1 MHSLSASYAVC
12 RKSEANQDNLFTKLL
27 PSCDNCRVRSCENLP
42 SLVAANVTDD
52 ERNLGRK
59 KMKDKKLTDVEVVN
73 QFKAGDALAFEE
85 IVSRY
90 ESKIMSLALRFT
102 RNQED
107 AEEVMQDVFTTVYR
121 KIDGFRG
128 QSAFSSWLY
137 RIVVNAAFMKLRKRK
152 QSQTVGMDDLSP
164 AIKQYCIDRETFNGS
179 YSQNVAISHE
189 MQSIIQ
195 HAVNRLPDQYRAVFV
210 LRDVDGLSNQETG
223 EILNL
228 SIPAVKSRLHRSR
241 IMLRKKLQRY
251 YEDYTG
257 NKAVIDERFEEEDA
271 VQTAA

>member
-1 MHSLSASYAVC
+1 MQVQNISDVA
-12 RKSEANQDNLFTKLL
+12 
-27 PSCDNCRVRSCENLP
+27 
-42 SLVAANVTDD
+42 LVD
-52 ERNLGRK
+52 
-59 KMKDKKLTDVEVVN
+59 
-73 QFKAGDALAFEE
+73 QFKAGNITAFEE
-85 IVSRY
+85 IISRY
-90 ESKIMSLALRFT
+90 EAKAMNLALRFT

-137 RIVVNAAFMKLRKRK
+137 RIVVNAAFMKLRKKK
-152 QSQTVGMDDLSP
+152 QNQTVSIEDLAP
-164 AIKQYCIDRETFNGS
+164 AVKQYCME
-179 YSQNVAISHE
+179 QNVSMTAHSYNFAVTHELQEVLQRAIDK
-189 MQSIIQ
+189 
-195 HAVNRLPDQYRAVFV
+195 LPDQYRAVFV

-251 YEDYTG
+251 YEDFTG
-257 NKAVIDERFEEEDA
+257 NKAVIEEINDD
-271 VQTAA
+271 QMDQAAA

>member
-1 MHSLSASYAVC
+1 
-12 RKSEANQDNLFTKLL
+12 
-27 PSCDNCRVRSCENLP
+27 
-42 SLVAANVTDD
+42 
-52 ERNLGRK
+52 
-59 KMKDKKLTDVEVVN
+59 MKDKKLTDVEVVN

-85 IVSRY
+85 IIARY
-90 ESKIMSLALRFT
+90 ESKVMSLALRFT

-152 QSQTVGMDDLSP
+152 QSQTVSIDDLSP
-164 AIKQYCIDRETFNGS
+164 AIKQYCIDRDTFSGT
-179 YSQNVAISHE
+179 YSQNIAVSHE
-189 MQSIIQ
+189 MQAVIQ
-195 HAVNRLPDQYRAVFV
+195 NAVNRLPDQYRAVFV

-257 NKAVIDERFEEEDA
+257 NKAVIDARFDEEET

>member
-1 MHSLSASYAVC
+1 
-12 RKSEANQDNLFTKLL
+12 
-27 PSCDNCRVRSCENLP
+27 
-42 SLVAANVTDD
+42 
-52 ERNLGRK
+52 
-59 KMKDKKLTDVEVVN
+59 MKDRKISDVGLVDE
-73 QFKAGDALAFEE
+73 FKAGDISAFEE
-85 IVSRY
+85 IISRY
-90 ESKIMSLALRFT
+90 ESKVMNLALRFT

-107 AEEVMQDVFTTVYR
+107 AEEVLQDVFTTVYR

-152 QSQTVGMDDLSP
+152 QTQTVSLDDLAP
-164 AIKQYCIDRETFNGS
+164 AVKQYCMERDAVTN
-179 YSQNVAISHE
+179 QHLHNVAISRE
-189 MQSIIQ
+189 LQEVLQRAID
-195 HAVNRLPDQYRAVFV
+195 RLPDQYRAVFV

-251 YEDYTG
+251 YEDFTG
-257 NKAVIDERFEEEDA
+257 NKAVIEDIADEEA
-271 VQTAA
+271 SQSVAA

>member
-1 MHSLSASYAVC
+1 MKEQKIS
-12 RKSEANQDNLFTKLL
+12 D
-27 PSCDNCRVRSCENLP
+27 
-42 SLVAANVTDD
+42 VA
-52 ERNLGRK
+52 L
-59 KMKDKKLTDVEVVN
+59 VN
-73 QFKAGDALAFEE
+73 QFKKGSLEAFEE

-90 ESKIMSLALRFT
+90 YSKVMKLALRFT

-107 AEEVMQDVFTTVYR
+107 AEEVLQDVFTTVYR

-137 RIVVNAAFMKLRKRK
+137 RIVVNAAFMKLRKKK
-152 QSQTVGMDDLSP
+152 QNQTISMEDLAP
-164 AIKQYCIDRETFNGS
+164 AVKQYCIERDTANTAHSYGVAVTREL
-179 YSQNVAISHE
+179 QEVLQRAID
-189 MQSIIQ
+189 
-195 HAVNRLPDQYRAVFV
+195 RLPDQYRAVFV

-223 EILNL
+223 QILEL

-257 NKAVIDERFEEEDA
+257 NKAIIDETVTEEDM
-271 VQTAA
+271 VAA

>member
-1 MHSLSASYAVC
+1 M
-12 RKSEANQDNLFTKLL
+12 RQPLL
-27 PSCDNCRVRSCENLP
+27 V
-42 SLVAANVTDD
+42 
-52 ERNLGRK
+52 ERNELNERMFREMN
-59 KMKDKKLTDVEVVN
+59 MKDKKLTDVEVVN

-85 IVSRY
+85 IISRY
-90 ESKIMSLALRFT
+90 ESKVMSLALRFT

-152 QSQTVGMDDLSP
+152 QSQTVSMDDLSP
-164 AIKQYCIDRETFNGS
+164 AIKQYCIDKDCLSGS
-179 YSQNVAISHE
+179 YTQNIAVSHE
-189 MQSIIQ
+189 MQGVIQ
-195 HAVNRLPDQYRAVFV
+195 NAVNRLPDQYRAVFV

-257 NKAVIDERFEEEDA
+257 NKAVIEARFDDEDTQ
-271 VQTAA
+271 QTAA

>member
-1 MHSLSASYAVC
+1 
-12 RKSEANQDNLFTKLL
+12 
-27 PSCDNCRVRSCENLP
+27 
-42 SLVAANVTDD
+42 
-52 ERNLGRK
+52 
-59 KMKDKKLTDVEVVN
+59 MKDKKLTDVEVVN

-85 IVSRY
+85 IISRY
-90 ESKIMSLALRFT
+90 ESKVMSLALRFT

-107 AEEVMQDVFTTVYR
+107 AEEVMQDVFTTVFR

-152 QSQTVGMDDLSP
+152 QNQTVAMDDLSP
-164 AIKQYCIDRETFNGS
+164 AIKQFCVERDILTGA
-179 YSQNVAISHE
+179 YSQNIAISHE
-189 MQSIIQ
+189 MQAVIQ
-195 HAVNRLPDQYRAVFV
+195 QAVNRLPDQYKAVFV

-251 YEDYTG
+251 YEDFTG
-257 NKAVIDERFEEEDA
+257 NKAVIDARFDEDD

>member
-1 MHSLSASYAVC
+1 
-12 RKSEANQDNLFTKLL
+12 
-27 PSCDNCRVRSCENLP
+27 
-42 SLVAANVTDD
+42 
-52 ERNLGRK
+52 
-59 KMKDKKLTDVEVVN
+59 MKDSKISDVALVDE
-73 QFKAGDALAFEE
+73 FKAGRVDAFEE
-85 IVSRY
+85 IIARY
-90 ESKIMSLALRFT
+90 ETKVMNLALRFT

-152 QSQTVGMDDLSP
+152 QSQTISMDDLAP
-164 AIKQYCIDRETFNGS
+164 AVKQYCMERDVVAVSHSYNIAVTHELQEVLQRAIDK
-179 YSQNVAISHE
+179 
-189 MQSIIQ
+189 
-195 HAVNRLPDQYRAVFV
+195 LPDQYRAVFV

-223 EILNL
+223 RILDL

-251 YEDYTG
+251 YEDFTG
-257 NKAVIDERFEEEDA
+257 NKAIIEENSDELSGD
-271 VQTAA
+271 VAA